1 MQKMFLADFWG
12 TPTLRGKTHQTVF
25 DPFPVWM
32 FFYSPGVWE
41 RWKTADA
48 PKKSERVVW
57 EWYWYEAHSERV
69 VTNHRLE
76 SDIGVME
83 KGCGCYYTS
92 CAKIFCTICY
102 IFCTICYICAVYC
115 VLCEGE
121 RASLT
126 TRLVGWHC
134 GLWAGVG
141 FPCEGGACHMIPLSV
156 TETSNL
162 TKPREDATQKRLI
175 FIGIC
180 KRPIKYFALLFLL
193 YLDCNCTS
201 VFLNYLIVFL
211 LKLMNQNAKSPH
223 RPFHL

>member
-1 MQKMFLADFWG
+1 MGDWGGYPLPPLQKMFLADFWG

-41 RWKTADA
+41 RWKIADA

-92 CAKIFCTICY
+92 YAKIFCTMCY
-102 IFCTICYICAVYC
+102 IFCTICYVPCTVSC
-115 VLCEGE
+115 VKEKGPH
-121 RASLT
+121 SPQ
-126 TRLVGWHC
+126 
-134 GLWAGVG
+134 GLWADNVGCGLGLG
-141 FPCEGGACHMIPLSV
+141 FPV
-156 TETSNL
+156 
-162 TKPREDATQKRLI
+162 REEP
-175 FIGIC
+175 GIW
-180 KRPIKYFALLFLL
+180 
-193 YLDCNCTS
+193 
-201 VFLNYLIVFL
+201 
-211 LKLMNQNAKSPH
+211 
-223 RPFHL
+223 FHLVSPRAQILQNQEKMQHRKG